1 MSSSSASGSG
11 SSGSGGG
18 DAGPTPTAHRDAPV
32 PVSVCGLVTELEDVG
47 RVVALAG
54 YGDATRRLP
63 FVCKSLHD
71 DDELLVAT
79 GKATYGPKERTRL
92 MSLSRLGDVRRVT
105 HLLRACGGTAV
116 NVQAE
121 VKSGYNRHNALTYAC
136 MEGRSAVARVLV
148 EVGKLPVNGYD
159 LPSPLELAAKHGHVE
174 CVRTLLDLDAE
185 VNGPDEEVEFSFP
198 LLSACTA
205 GHADVARLLLNHGA
219 RTRALWDKG
228 MGNPL
233 TDVVGSAAAT
243 PETVRLLIKSGMDV
257 EGADDYETSPI
268 IVAANS
274 GRADLVRVLLDKGAN
289 VDISDENGETALYTA
304 AELGYKDVVKVLLEH
319 RPRVGVHQAR
329 AKAKNKETAALIEQY
344 IAEREAAGKPL
355 SKEPTARMASVVTL
369 VGTAA
374 PVPQ

>member
-1 MSSSSASGSG
+1 MSSSSTSGSG

-18 DAGPTPTAHRDAPV
+18 DAGPPAVTHRDAPV

-105 HLLRACGGTAV
+105 HLIRACGGTAV

-121 VKSGYNRHNALTYAC
+121 DKCGYMDRHNALAYAC
-136 MEGRSAVARVLV
+136 MEGRAAVARVLV
-148 EVGKLPVNGYD
+148 EVGRLPVEGTS
-159 LPSPLELAAKHGHVE
+159 LPSPLILAAEHGHME
-174 CVRTLLDLDAE
+174 CVRTLLDLGAE
-185 VNGPDEEVEFSFP
+185 VNDEEMGFSWP

-205 GHADVARLLLNHGA
+205 GQADVARLLIANGA
-219 RTRALWDKG
+219 RTRALWDMD

-243 PETVRLLIKSGMDV
+243 PETVRLLVHSGMNVDGV
-257 EGADDYETSPI
+257 EDYETSPI

-274 GRADLVRVLLDKGAN
+274 GRADMVRVLLDEGAN
-289 VDISDENGETALYTA
+289 VDISDDWGETALFTA
-304 AELGYKDVVKVLLEH
+304 AKLGYKGVVKVLLEH

-329 AKAKNKETAALIEQY
+329 SAAKKARFTETAALIEQY

-355 SKEPTARMASVVTL
+355 SKEPTATMASV
-369 VGTAA
+369 AYI
-374 PVPQ
+374 PQPKA